1 LQDYEEGVNTKYIRN
16 MQTNS
21 AVCMEIIESLE
32 EKLKSYKAVLD
43 NRSCLEAAR
52 HDFSGP
58 SGTK

>member
-1 LQDYEEGVNTKYIRN
+1 
-16 MQTNS
+16 
-21 AVCMEIIESLE
+21 MEIIESLE

-43 NRSCLEAAR
+43 NRSRLEAAR